1 MKIVCFW
8 VKNAQNVVIM
18 GKIRDNLMILD
29 DNLYKVQKLL
39 ISWGFKEDKV
49 GKIQYVKKVFRKNY
63 EENGERIQV
72 GIERKCYEKL
82 GEKFVKFQGIKLGLG
97 K

>member
-49 GKIQYVKKVFRKNY
+49 GKI
-63 EENGERIQV
+63 
-72 GIERKCYEKL
+72 
-82 GEKFVKFQGIKLGLG
+82 
-97 K
+97 